1 MNKVAVECWKYDESY
16 RRRDQREMCVT
27 CEFESVLY
35 AWGKM
40 KEEMGMRPLP
50 IMSEK
55 EREWVYLNFV
65 VQNASCACV
74 CLYVRILFIQDAVS
88 LRFGSNSI
96 VGNFSYE
103 YETKNRHHH
112 HTALL
117 ALAKGDAN
125 KYTHMN
131 VNVDAWKMFFFFV
144 SFSQQ
149 KCVQ

>member
-1 MNKVAVECWKYDESY
+1 
-16 RRRDQREMCVT
+16 
-27 CEFESVLY
+27 
-35 AWGKM
+35 
-40 KEEMGMRPLP
+40 MGMRPLP
-50 IMSEK
+50 IM
-55 EREWVYLNFV
+55 REEESGSIWNLQCKTAVH
-65 VQNASCACV
+65 V
-74 CLYVRILFIQDAVS
+74 CLCVRILFIQDAVS

-131 VNVDAWKMFFFFV
+131 VNVDA
-144 SFSQQ
+144 
-149 KCVQ
+149 